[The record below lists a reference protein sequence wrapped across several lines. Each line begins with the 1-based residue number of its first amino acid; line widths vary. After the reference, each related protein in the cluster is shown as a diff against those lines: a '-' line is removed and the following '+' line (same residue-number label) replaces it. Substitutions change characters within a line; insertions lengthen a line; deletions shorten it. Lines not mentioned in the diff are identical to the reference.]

1 LEEENTTLE
10 GMVDS
15 HDELL
20 MEIARETGL
29 NHMGEDVEDEE
40 EDENADDGED
50 AATSPIPTPPTI
62 VPEEIMEE
70 EPVEMVLEQEAL
82 ALHEV
87 ILAHAEPEMT
97 QPHLYHALMRDVEES
112 PPRMM
117 DDSDD
122 LDDDSDEGLSNMDEW
137 FSKDRSNDRD

>member
-20 MEIARETGL
+20 MEIASETGL
-29 NHMGEDVEDEE
+29 NHMGEDAEDEE

-50 AATSPIPTPPTI
+50 AATPPIPTPPTI

-97 QPHLYHALMRDVEES
+97 QPRLYHALMRDVEES

-137 FSKDRSNDRD
+137 FSKDGSNDRD